1 MSNSEN
7 TVGIFT
13 TDADLALRSWDG
25 WLTQVTGISPADA
38 HGRPLIDLFPDL
50 ETRNMVGRFKRVLT
64 EGVVEV
70 LAPAFHHFLIACA
83 PATASRHY
91 DKMQQRV
98 TIAPLREEGS
108 IVGTIVTIEDVTA
121 RLDRE
126 RDLAEQLTQSEE
138 TARLEAARALYEQES
153 LRCHMPPLYGLG

>member
-1 MSNSEN
+1 VTGGCEALLESYRVASSIDSHTPDGPANECDYSTIMSNSEN

-64 EGVVEV
+64 EGRRRFIIS
-70 LAPAFHHFLIACA
+70 LSPAPLLPLRGTTTRCNN
-83 PATASRHY
+83 ASR
-91 DKMQQRV
+91 
-98 TIAPLREEGS
+98 LRRC
-108 IVGTIVTIEDVTA
+108 VKKD
-121 RLDRE
+121 RL
-126 RDLAEQLTQSEE
+126 
-138 TARLEAARALYEQES
+138 
-153 LRCHMPPLYGLG
+153 